1 MDSNMSPAPFQLFRP
16 LPPAI
21 ESALRA
27 SIERF
32 GVLVPVVRD
41 QHGNVLDGHQR
52 VRIADELGV
61 KYPVNIIEVA
71 DDTEALEI
79 ARTLNEDRRAMP
91 REQRLEVVAALK
103 QEGHTNV
110 AIAGVVGVSDVQVG
124 HDLESMSKDFDIP
137 ETVIRKNGRPYPARK
152 EPKPP
157 PADAIRYAKEAK
169 RELRQ
174 ERIADREQ
182 QRTAALATIA
192 KAQQLSNEAAEKDV
206 CVKPGEWW
214 QLGRHRL
221 YCGDTSSEEFI
232 SECPKAAFAFA
243 DPPYGA
249 QAAEW
254 DNEFVWAH
262 DYLAS
267 LAEVTAVTPGI
278 VSIFDFARI
287 TKMPYAWSVACWID
301 NGKTRGALGF
311 GNWIYV
317 ALFSASSLYRNAQD
331 FVRVSISGAETRE
344 TAHKGRKPAGLIV
357 WLLQTFTN
365 DGDVVIDPFAGS
377 GTTLLVAESMGRTC
391 VTGEIDH
398 DFCTAIILRWQKAT
412 GQVAHRAD

>member
-71 DDTEALEI
+71 DEAEALEI
-79 ARTLNEDRRAMP
+79 ARTLNEDRREMP
-91 REQRLEVVAALK
+91 REQRLEVEVALRE
-103 QEGHTNV
+103 EGHSLR
-110 AIAGVVGVSDVQVG
+110 AIAGVVGVTQTQVAR
-124 HDLESMSKDFDIP
+124 DLA
-137 ETVIRKNGRPYPARK
+137 TVTPVTVDRVTGLDGKSRPARK

-174 ERIADREQ
+174 ERIAEREQ
-182 QRTAALATIA
+182 ERAQVLATIA
-192 KAQQLSNEAAEKDV
+192 KAQHLSNEAAEKDV

-249 QAAEW
+249 GVAEW
-254 DNEFVWAH
+254 DSEFFWAH
-262 DYLAS
+262 DWLAS
-267 LAEVTAVTPGI
+267 RATFTAVTPGLWHL
-278 VSIFDFARI
+278 FDFARM
-287 TKMPYAWSVACWID
+287 TEMPYFWSVACWIN
-301 NGKTRGALGF
+301 NGMTYGRLGF

-317 ALFSASSLYRNAQD
+317 AVFAEGAKKRGSQD
-331 FVRVSISGAETRE
+331 FVQVSIDISTTDE

>member
-1 MDSNMSPAPFQLFRP
+1 VD
-16 LPPAI
+16 
-21 ESALRA
+21 
-27 SIERF
+27 
-32 GVLVPVVRD
+32 
-41 QHGNVLDGHQR
+41 
-52 VRIADELGV
+52 
-61 KYPVNIIEVA
+61 IIEVA
-71 DDTEALEI
+71 DEAEALEI

-91 REQRLEVVAALK
+91 KAERLPVEVALK
-103 QEGHTNV
+103 EAGHSNV
-110 AIAGVVGVSDVQVG
+110 AIAGALGVSEGQVR
-124 HDLESMSKDFDIP
+124 KDIKGIELRTGTKLGPDR
-137 ETVIRKNGRPYPARK
+137 TVGLDGKSRPARK

-174 ERIADREQ
+174 ERIAEREQ
-182 QRTAALATIA
+182 ERAQVLATIA

-287 TKMPYAWSVACWID
+287 TKMPYAWSIACWID
-301 NGKTRGALGF
+301 NGMTRGALGF

-344 TAHKGRKPAGLIV
+344 TTHKGRKPSGLIV

>member
-71 DDTEALEI
+71 DEAEALEI
-79 ARTLNEDRRAMP
+79 ARTLNEDRREMP
-91 REQRLEVVAALK
+91 REQRLEVEIALRK
-103 QEGHTNV
+103 EGHSLR
-110 AIAGVVGVSDVQVG
+110 AIAGVVGVTQTQVARDLSGVTPVTPDVSRG
-124 HDLESMSKDFDIP
+124 LDGKS
-137 ETVIRKNGRPYPARK
+137 YPARK

-157 PADAIRYAKEAK
+157 PEDAIRYAKEAK

-174 ERIADREQ
+174 ERIAEREQ
-182 QRTAALATIA
+182 QRTEALATIA
-192 KAQQLSNEAAEKDV
+192 KAQQRSNEAAEKDV

-262 DYLAS
+262 DYLSS

-278 VSIFDFARI
+278 ISIFDFARI

-344 TAHKGRKPAGLIV
+344 TTHKGRKPSGLIV